1 MSFPD
6 FNNNTF
12 TDVADLQVLCSK
24 ECAFQHCVLWSV
36 RVEPRLERSQKKEKP
51 ILLTDRLGCPRVD
64 WMDSNLR
71 SGLCLCQSHGRGD
84 LRDDAIS
91 KT

>member
-1 MSFPD
+1 M
-6 FNNNTF
+6 
-12 TDVADLQVLCSK
+12 
-24 ECAFQHCVLWSV
+24 
-36 RVEPRLERSQKKEKP
+36 ERARRAKTRTKPKKEKT
-51 ILLTDRLGCPRVD
+51 ILLMDRLGCSRVD